1 MSDKNTKPT
10 TRPLTCRGDWE
21 LLEDSVSHI
30 KLGQQYGRITT
41 RSFYSSHT
49 NDPVDYEVNLSTNSS
64 MLNMLDEKYIY
75 SIPGKIIIPNSK
87 CQPTMT
93 YFHER
98 VTKICS
104 KSHRIDD
111 STNKTTVAGIGWV
124 LSANKVKPGN
134 DEHEKGSLI
143 LIVSHSDWDPVERV
157 VTPFNVKYILPASP
171 RLVNAHKLVGV
182 GRDFLFDGFL
192 AGRDLEENMAIVELL
207 SLQLRAGLGVNF
219 NVALQIQV
227 PMPAEGDCII
237 TYSGIEEPQA
247 STSNT
252 TLDNGIV
259 QESTNTADVA
269 GAETLDEPFVEDDE
283 VLGDDLP
290 LSSTPLGKRKGKK
303 PANSEAAK
311 KKKEF

>member
-143 LIVSHSDWDPVERV
+143 LIVSHSDWDPV
-157 VTPFNVKYILPASP
+157 
-171 RLVNAHKLVGV
+171 LVGV

-192 AGRDLEENMAIVELL
+192 AGRDLEENMAIVEVV
-207 SLQLRAGLGVNF
+207 SL
-219 NVALQIQV
+219 ALIT
-227 PMPAEGDCII
+227 PAQGGPGGQFQRGTPNPSPDARGRRLI

-252 TLDNGIV
+252 TLDDGIV

-283 VLGDDLP
+283 VSGNDLP

>member
-143 LIVSHSDWDPVERV
+143 LIVSHSDWDPV
-157 VTPFNVKYILPASP
+157 
-171 RLVNAHKLVGV
+171 
-182 GRDFLFDGFL
+182 
-192 AGRDLEENMAIVELL
+192 VEY
-207 SLQLRAGLGVNF
+207 N
-219 NVALQIQV
+219 
-227 PMPAEGDCII
+227 
-237 TYSGIEEPQA
+237 
-247 STSNT
+247 
-252 TLDNGIV
+252 
-259 QESTNTADVA
+259 
-269 GAETLDEPFVEDDE
+269 
-283 VLGDDLP
+283 
-290 LSSTPLGKRKGKK
+290 
-303 PANSEAAK
+303 
-311 KKKEF
+311 

>member
-143 LIVSHSDWDPVERV
+143 LIVSHSDWDPV
-157 VTPFNVKYILPASP
+157 
-171 RLVNAHKLVGV
+171 LVGV

-192 AGRDLEENMAIVELL
+192 AGRDLEENMAIVEVV
-207 SLQLRAGLGVNF
+207 SL
-219 NVALQIQV
+219 ALIT
-227 PMPAEGDCII
+227 PAQGGPGGQFQRGTPNPSPDARGRRLI

-252 TLDNGIV
+252 TLDDGIV

-283 VLGDDLP
+283 VSGDDLP

>member
-111 STNKTTVAGIGWV
+111 STNKTTVAGIALITPAQGG
-124 LSANKVKPGN
+124 PG
-134 DEHEKGSLI
+134 GQFQ
-143 LIVSHSDWDPVERV
+143 RG
-157 VTPFNVKYILPASP
+157 TPNPSP
-171 RLVNAHKLVGV
+171 DARGRRL
-182 GRDFLFDGFL
+182 
-192 AGRDLEENMAIVELL
+192 
-207 SLQLRAGLGVNF
+207 
-219 NVALQIQV
+219 
-227 PMPAEGDCII
+227 I

-269 GAETLDEPFVEDDE
+269 GAETLDEPFVKMTKCWAMTS
-283 VLGDDLP
+283 P
-290 LSSTPLGKRKGKK
+290 
-303 PANSEAAK
+303 
-311 KKKEF
+311 

>member
-93 YFHER
+93 YFHKR

-143 LIVSHSDWDPVERV
+143 LIVSHSDWDPVV
-157 VTPFNVKYILPASP
+157 VSLALITPAQGGPGGQFQRGTPNPSP
-171 RLVNAHKLVGV
+171 DARGRRL
-182 GRDFLFDGFL
+182 
-192 AGRDLEENMAIVELL
+192 
-207 SLQLRAGLGVNF
+207 
-219 NVALQIQV
+219 
-227 PMPAEGDCII
+227 I

-252 TLDNGIV
+252 TLDDGIV

-283 VLGDDLP
+283 VSGDDLP